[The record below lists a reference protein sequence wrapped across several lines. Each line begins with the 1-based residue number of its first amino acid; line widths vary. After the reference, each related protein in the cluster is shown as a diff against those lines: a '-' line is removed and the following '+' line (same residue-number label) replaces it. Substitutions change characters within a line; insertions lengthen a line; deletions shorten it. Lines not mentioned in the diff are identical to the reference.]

1 MVIRIEH
8 CTVCWG
14 YRGRALTLAE
24 ELPKRFDAKVEVV
37 NGTLGQFDVRLDGK
51 LIWSRGESLISR
63 IKPPRLPEISDI
75 VAAIERGEPI
85 PEKTGSPFGSA
96 HHELGPDDAKRFY
109 DWFGACQDAQ
119 LYERP
124 ALKYLAAH
132 ADFEHAS
139 AIVELGCGTGRF
151 AQSLFRNHLPDNA
164 TYVGIDISTTMAG
177 IAQRRLARWSE
188 RATVRQVD
196 GRAGLPY
203 EDDTFDRFVATY
215 VLDLLPQSAIHRVLS
230 EARRVLRPNGKL
242 CIVNSTESATPI
254 SRIVASVWKRI
265 YAFSPHL
272 VGGCRPLRVS
282 TLLKKHAWNIEH
294 ARVVCSLGICSEIV
308 IASSA

>member
-24 ELPKRFDAKVEVV
+24 ELPKRFDAKVEAV

-51 LIWSRGESLISR
+51 LIWSRGESLIAR
-63 IKPPRLPEISDI
+63 TKPPRLPEISDI

-85 PEKTGSPFGSA
+85 PEEAGSHSASA
-96 HHELGPDDAKRFY
+96 HHEFGPDDAKRFY
-109 DWFGACQDAQ
+109 DWFGAWQDAQ
-119 LYERP
+119 FYETP

-132 ADFEHAS
+132 SDFEHAS

-164 TYVGIDISTTMAG
+164 NYVGIDISTTMIG

-196 GRAGLPY
+196 GTARLPY
-203 EDDTFDRFVATY
+203 EDNAFDRFVATY
-215 VLDLLPQSAIHRVLS
+215 VLDLLPQSVIHQALS

-242 CIVNSTESATPI
+242 CIVNSTEGATPV
-254 SRIVASVWKRI
+254 SRIVGSVWKRV
-265 YAFSPHL
+265 YARSPRL
-272 VGGCRPLRVS
+272 VGGCRPLRIS
-282 TLLKKHAWNIEH
+282 LLLEEDAWKMEH
-294 ARVVCSLGICSEIV
+294 TRVVCSWGICSEV
-308 IASSA
+308 AIASSR